1 MENIFDISYLITAY
15 GYVGVF
21 IVVFLE
27 SGIFFPLP
35 GDSLL
40 FSVGILASSGVLSI
54 HTGILVIFI
63 ATFFGSV
70 AGYYMGT
77 HIYKFKKHAFFGKFL
92 KDKHIEKAHEFFEKH
107 GKVAMLFSRFIPVVR
122 TFVPIVAGMAKMH
135 ERTFVLWNL
144 AGAVLWSSIMTLLG
158 YFLGELVPNSK
169 DYVHYILIIVVL
181 FSLIPLFWGLIKK
194 KTKMNQTN

>member
-54 HTGILVIFI
+54 HTGIFIIFV

-77 HIYKFKKHAFFGKFL
+77 HIKRLRKYPFFAKFL
-92 KDKHIEKAHEFFEKH
+92 KDKHIDKAHEFFEKH
-107 GKVAMLFSRFIPVVR
+107 GRVAMLFSRFIPVVR
-122 TFVPIVAGMAKMH
+122 TFVPIVAGMARMH
-135 ERTFVLWNL
+135 EKTFILWNL
-144 AGAVLWSSIMTLLG
+144 AGAVLWSAGMTLLG
-158 YFLGELVPNSK
+158 YFLGELLPNSK
-169 DYVHYILIIVVL
+169 DYVHYVLIIVVL
-181 FSLIPLFWGLIKK
+181 FSLVPLFWGLLKK
-194 KTKMNQTN
+194 KVQAK